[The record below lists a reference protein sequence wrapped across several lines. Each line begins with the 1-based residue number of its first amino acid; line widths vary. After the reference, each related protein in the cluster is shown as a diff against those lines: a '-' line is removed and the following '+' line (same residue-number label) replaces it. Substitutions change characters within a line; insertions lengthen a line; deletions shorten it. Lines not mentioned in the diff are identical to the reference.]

1 MNEQLNID
9 PTIQEILDIYSQFNA
24 PPYHTVT
31 PHAARNLPT
40 LKNAQEQMMADNIIN
55 RAVFLLKPNPEPV
68 GSINYILIN
77 GRDSDILARVY
88 TPKGEGPFPVV
99 VYFHGGGWV
108 LSNLDE
114 YDASCRSICN
124 TTECIVV
131 SVAYRKAP
139 EHKFPAAVND
149 AYDAVQWIIT
159 NADKINANPEQ
170 VAVAGEGAGANLAT
184 VCCLKIKKEGG
195 IMPVAQLLI
204 CPITNWE
211 SNTESYAAFN
221 QVSPIKKETTSWFWQ
236 QYLDSEK
243 EGENVYAS
251 PLKETDLSGLPSA
264 FIMTAEYDVLRDEG
278 EQYAVSLYK
287 AGVELEFNR
296 YEGMI
301 HDFFGLAGVVDT
313 AEEAVEDA
321 TIFLLKAFKKE
332 EATEDENVAEEKPH
346 ANT

>member
-9 PTIQEILDIYSQFNA
+9 PTILEILEIYAKFNA
-24 PPYHTVT
+24 PPYHLVT

-40 LKNAQEQMMADNIIN
+40 LKNALEAMMADNIIN

-68 GSINYILIN
+68 GNISYTIIK
-77 GRDSDILARVY
+77 GTESDILARVY

-99 VYFHGGGWV
+99 VYFHGGGW
-108 LSNLDE
+108 LLGNLDG

-124 TTECIVV
+124 TTDCIVV
-131 SVAYRKAP
+131 SVAYRQAP

-149 AYDAVQWIIT
+149 AYDAVQWVIANAEKL
-159 NADKINANPEQ
+159 NADGTS

-184 VCCLKIKKEGG
+184 VCCLKVRKEGG

-204 CPITNWE
+204 CPITNYGA
-211 SNTESYAAFN
+211 SGASYEAFN
-221 QVSPIKKETTSWFWQ
+221 SVSPIKKETVALFWQ
-236 QYLDSEK
+236 QYLSSEK
-243 EGENVYAS
+243 DGENVYAS
-251 PLKETDLSGLPSA
+251 PLKEADLSGLPPA
-264 FIMTAEYDVLRDEG
+264 FVITAEYDVLRDEG

-332 EATEDENVAEEKPH
+332 VAEENEDVAEEKPH
-346 ANT
+346 ANI